1 MYLDSVC
8 IYNSVVTAHRR
19 KIKTGFAFF
28 DEVFLQPD
36 NIACSVFL
44 TLLIEIRSCKTTIAA
59 KQEMDGWII
68 IQVLV
73 ENRLQEIGYTGT
85 GISCSIT
92 ELDFYQITSDSGIT
106 NERMVAITPIMEVK
120 CPAFLFAVCYEERG
134 IQIQDHCLRHLDA
147 VDPFSKYLADFLEL
161 F

>member
-28 DEVFLQPD
+28 DEVFHQPD

-68 IQVLV
+68 IHDH
-73 ENRLQEIGYTGT
+73 G
-85 GISCSIT
+85 
-92 ELDFYQITSDSGIT
+92 
-106 NERMVAITPIMEVK
+106 
-120 CPAFLFAVCYEERG
+120 FAVNNSG
-134 IQIQDHCLRHLDA
+134 LL
-147 VDPFSKYLADFLEL
+147 
-161 F
+161 

>member
-19 KIKTGFAFF
+19 KIKTGFTFF
-28 DEVFLQPD
+28 DEVFHQPD

-59 KQEMDGWII
+59 KQEMDSWII

-85 GISCSIT
+85 GISRSIT
-92 ELDFYQITSDSGIT
+92 ELNFY
-106 NERMVAITPIMEVK
+106 
-120 CPAFLFAVCYEERG
+120 
-134 IQIQDHCLRHLDA
+134 
-147 VDPFSKYLADFLEL
+147 
-161 F
+161 

>member
-8 IYNSVVTAHRR
+8 IYDSVVTAHRR

-28 DEVFLQPD
+28 DEVFHQPD

-68 IQVLV
+68 IHDH
-73 ENRLQEIGYTGT
+73 G
-85 GISCSIT
+85 
-92 ELDFYQITSDSGIT
+92 
-106 NERMVAITPIMEVK
+106 
-120 CPAFLFAVCYEERG
+120 FAVNNSG
-134 IQIQDHCLRHLDA
+134 LLINSSHSLRKMSGVLA
-147 VDPFSKYLADFLEL
+147 VGTRQLSMDTI
-161 F
+161 